1 MNILITGSAG
11 FIGYHVAVKIL
22 KTNANVIGIDNVNN
36 YYDTKIKNDRIKKL
50 KKNKKFFFYKIDLSE
65 YKKINNI
72 VKKNNIKIIIHL
84 AAQAGVRHSIY
95 QPRVY
100 FKSNLEGFFNI
111 LEISRHNKIKHLIYA
126 STSSVYGNSK
136 KFPLNEEYTTD
147 FPLSFYAATKKSNE
161 VMAHS
166 YSYIYK
172 LPCTGVRFF
181 TVYGPFGRP
190 DMALFKF
197 TKNIMNN
204 KSIELYN
211 HGNHLRDFTYVDD
224 IVDGIFLLI
233 KKKSNEVMAH
243 SYSYIYKLPC
253 TGVRFFTVYG
263 PFGRPDMALFKFT
276 KNIINNQSIELFN
289 NGNHLRDF
297 TYVDDIVDGIY
308 SLIKRH
314 SKKNIP
320 YEIFNIGNGNP
331 KKLKDYLKFI
341 EKKLNSKA
349 KVKKL
354 PLQIGDI
361 FKTHSDIKK
370 LKKYT
375 NYKPKTDIEVG
386 ISKFIEWYKD
396 YYRVN

>member
-11 FIGYHVAVKIL
+11 FIGYHLAIKIL
-22 KTNANVIGIDNVNN
+22 KTKASVIGIDNVNN
-36 YYDTKIKNDRIKKL
+36 YYDTNIKRDRIKKL
-50 KKNKKFFFYKIDLSE
+50 KQNKKFIFYKIDLSE
-65 YKKINNI
+65 YQKLNNL
-72 VKKNNIKIIIHL
+72 VKKYNIKIVIHL
-84 AAQAGVRHSIY
+84 AAQAGVRYSIE
-95 QPRVY
+95 QPRAY
-100 FKSNLEGFFNI
+100 FKSNLEGFFNV

-126 STSSVYGNSK
+126 STSSVYGDSK
-136 KFPLNEEYTTD
+136 KFPLSEENSTD

-197 TKNIMNN
+197 TRNIINN

-224 IVDGIFLLI
+224 IV
-233 KKKSNEVMAH
+233 E
-243 SYSYIYKLPC
+243 
-253 TGVRFFTVYG
+253 
-263 PFGRPDMALFKFT
+263 
-276 KNIINNQSIELFN
+276 
-289 NGNHLRDF
+289 
-297 TYVDDIVDGIY
+297 GIY
-308 SLIKRH
+308 SLIKKQ
-314 SKKNIP
+314 SKKSIP

-331 KKLKDYLKFI
+331 KKLLDYLKNI
-341 EKKLNSKA
+341 EKNLKITPKIKN
-349 KVKKL
+349 L

-361 FKTHSDIKK
+361 IKTHSNINK

-375 NYKPKTDIEVG
+375 GYKPKTNINIG

-396 YYRVN
+396 YYKIN

>member
-11 FIGYHVAVKIL
+11 FIGYHLAIKIL
-22 KTNANVIGIDNVNN
+22 KTKASVIGIDNVNN
-36 YYDTKIKNDRIKKL
+36 YYDTNIKRDRIKKL
-50 KKNKKFFFYKIDLSE
+50 KQNKKFIFYKIDLSE
-65 YKKINNI
+65 YKKLNNL
-72 VKKNNIKIIIHL
+72 VKKYNIKIIIHL
-84 AAQAGVRHSIY
+84 AAQAGVRYSIE
-95 QPRVY
+95 QPRAY
-100 FKSNLEGFFNI
+100 FKSNLEGFFNV

-126 STSSVYGNSK
+126 STSSVYGDSK
-136 KFPLNEEYTTD
+136 KFPLSEENSTD

-197 TKNIMNN
+197 TKNIINN

-224 IVDGIFLLI
+224 IV
-233 KKKSNEVMAH
+233 E
-243 SYSYIYKLPC
+243 
-253 TGVRFFTVYG
+253 
-263 PFGRPDMALFKFT
+263 
-276 KNIINNQSIELFN
+276 
-289 NGNHLRDF
+289 
-297 TYVDDIVDGIY
+297 GIY
-308 SLIKRH
+308 SLIKKQ
-314 SKKNIP
+314 SKKSIP

-331 KKLKDYLKFI
+331 KKLLDYLKNI
-341 EKKLNSKA
+341 EKNLKISPKIKN
-349 KVKKL
+349 L

-361 FKTHSDIKK
+361 IKTHSNINK

-375 NYKPKTDIEVG
+375 GYKPKTNINTG

-396 YYRVN
+396 YYKIN

>member
-1 MNILITGSAG
+1 MKVLITGCAG
-11 FIGYHVAVKIL
+11 FIGFHLAEKLIINKKY
-22 KTNANVIGIDNVNN
+22 KTIFGIDNLND
-36 YYDTKIKNDRIKKL
+36 YYDVTL
-50 KKNKKFFFYKIDLSE
+50 KKRRLSILRKHKNFKFSKIDISNNKTLLRHFKI
-65 YKKINNI
+65 YKYKY
-72 VKKNNIKIIIHL
+72 VIHL
-84 AAQAGVRHSIY
+84 AAQAGVRYSILKPESY
-95 QPRVY
+95 V
-100 FKSNLEGFFNI
+100 KSNLVGFFNI
-111 LEISRHNKIKHLIYA
+111 LECSKANNIKHLIFA
-126 STSSVYGNSK
+126 STSSVYGSNK
-136 KFPLNEEYTTD
+136 NFPLKEDFNTD
-147 FPLSFYAATKKSNE
+147 KPLSFYAAT
-161 VMAHS
+161 
-166 YSYIYK
+166 
-172 LPCTGVRFF
+172 
-181 TVYGPFGRP
+181 
-190 DMALFKF
+190 
-197 TKNIMNN
+197 
-204 KSIELYN
+204 
-211 HGNHLRDFTYVDD
+211 
-224 IVDGIFLLI
+224 
-233 KKKSNEVMAH
+233 KKSNEVMAH

-361 FKTHSDIKK
+361 FKTHSDITK

-375 NYKPKTDIEVG
+375 KYKPKTNIEVG

-396 YYRVN
+396 YYKLI